1 MSVASMA
8 RFGLSALASLGI
20 VLGQLAGSAAPAQ
33 AQDFQDFQDPWFEE
47 AVLTGLGSVHPTA
60 RAPMPTPDGFKPA
73 EEFKPTDPRRIV
85 FDAKSFQVGQSVS
98 IQHLEFQPGER
109 IVEWTYRYMPGC
121 PDNRCWE
128 RVYED
133 VYVVDRRGS
142 MTFPW
147 DTSKAEPGRYRFCTG
162 GIEGCRSR
170 YAELELTSVPQ
181 KPAGRTR

>member
-8 RFGLSALASLGI
+8 RFGLSALASVGI
-20 VLGQLAGSAAPAQ
+20 VLGQLAGSAGLAR
-33 AQDFQDFQDPWFEE
+33 AQDFEDPWFEE
-47 AVLTGLGSVHPTA
+47 AVMTGLGSVHPTIV
-60 RAPMPTPDGFKPA
+60 APSPTPEGFKPA
-73 EEFKPTDPRRIV
+73 EEYKPTDSRRIV
-85 FDAKSFQVGQSVS
+85 FDAKSFQVGETVK
-98 IQHLEFQPGER
+98 IQHLGFRPGER
-109 IVEWTYRYMPGC
+109 IVEWTYRYVPGC
-121 PDNRCWE
+121 PNNQCWE

-133 VYVVDRRGS
+133 LYVTDRRGS